1 MPVFITILTSWS
13 GLHVIDSTT
22 LHSCIA
28 MRGGARIWLRTTYR
42 RTWAARAQQ
51 KHVSFRALSNCGKSF
66 AACRAAV
73 ASVRAQAHPHQA
85 VHPTHQRQGRAF
97 HPDGIAR
104 MGIRRQ
110 LPKFRRKSQ
119 RVVLLAPGMRLLLE
133 SLRVTKQTGNR
144 PDQAG
149 SEQRLATPQL
159 DGSPHVGGV
168 SGQNGDYSTCYQRD
182 CASLECCSV
191 LRMSQRV
198 ARGEHW
204 TA

>member
-1 MPVFITILTSWS
+1 MASYDIST
-13 GLHVIDSTT
+13 HVGSP
-22 LHSCIA
+22 CPA
-28 MRGGARIWLRTTYR
+28 KA
-42 RTWAARAQQ
+42 
-51 KHVSFRALSNCGKSF
+51 
-66 AACRAAV
+66 
-73 ASVRAQAHPHQA
+73 
-85 VHPTHQRQGRAF
+85 
-97 HPDGIAR
+97 
-104 MGIRRQ
+104 RQ
-110 LPKFRRKSQ
+110 LQSAFELREVFRCLPSRSRLRSGSSASAPSRTPHAPTARTSVPPRRHCENGHTPPATQFRRKSQ

-133 SLRVTKQTGNR
+133 SLRVTKQNGNR